1 MPNLFQLDG
10 ESNLDFHKR
19 IIYGK
24 LVDKTLADYDYSEL
38 SELVYGQK
46 FASDEC
52 RKRMY
57 GSKRTLDLISAENI
71 TASTPSDVA
80 DKITEL
86 RIERQKLFDER
97 AALNRSIRAV
107 ARQQELSEIIQRAVA
122 DGNLPAL
129 KQVDRV
135 VSEDDWDECDLLV
148 SLNDIHYGAIVD
160 NHWCKYNSDIA
171 IEMAVNYVD
180 EVIKIAKT
188 HHARNCYVYNCGDS
202 ISGSIHRSIQ
212 VTNKENVIQ
221 QVCGVSELIANF
233 ISELAP
239 YFENV
244 YYLNVAGNHS
254 RIEASKKDALIP
266 ERLDNLIGWYLDAR
280 VNELENVKILNEAL
294 IDDTMFMDG
303 AIVARLAL
311 PAVPISANAS
321 RTPHTVPSRPTI
333 GSRATMVAMRSC
345 MQSCRGTCTT
355 TRLIQCVALSLL
367 WLDRSLVWTN
377 IACRSASSVSLNSLF
392 AYAMTEVSVAH
403 TILIYLKIGGGF
415 DGTQDENESRAYD
428 SREARQARR
437 NQEARQDAHFH
448 R

>member
-1 MPNLFQLDG
+1 MSEIKKRPG
-10 ESNLDFHKR
+10 ESDFDFHKR
-19 IIYGK
+19 VIYGK
-24 LVDKTLADYDYSEL
+24 LVDKTLSDYDYTEIATAI
-38 SELVYGQK
+38 YGK
-46 FASDEC
+46 PYAPDVA
-52 RKRMY
+52 RRMAY

-294 IDDTMFMDG
+294 IDDTMFMVDIRGKNYVGVHGDFDNTTSAVQNLKAMCDDG
-303 AIVARLAL
+303 GDEELYAVLSGHMHHNKIDTVCGVKSVMAGSFLGMDEYCVSKRIVGKPEQLVCVCDDGGIR
-311 PAVPISANAS
+311 
-321 RTPHTVPSRPTI
+321 
-333 GSRATMVAMRSC
+333 
-345 MQSCRGTCTT
+345 CTYD
-355 TRLIQCVALSLL
+355 IDLS
-367 WLDRSLVWTN
+367 
-377 IACRSASSVSLNSLF
+377 
-392 AYAMTEVSVAH
+392 
-403 TILIYLKIGGGF
+403 
-415 DGTQDENESRAYD
+415 
-428 SREARQARR
+428 
-437 NQEARQDAHFH
+437 
-448 R
+448 

>member
-294 IDDTMFMDG
+294 IDDTMFMVDIRGKNYVGVHGDFDNTTSAVQNLKAMCDDG
-303 AIVARLAL
+303 GDEELYAVLSGHMHHNKIDTVCGVKSVMAGSFLGMDEYCVSKRIVGKPEQLVCVCDDGGIR
-311 PAVPISANAS
+311 
-321 RTPHTVPSRPTI
+321 
-333 GSRATMVAMRSC
+333 
-345 MQSCRGTCTT
+345 CTYD
-355 TRLIQCVALSLL
+355 IDLS
-367 WLDRSLVWTN
+367 
-377 IACRSASSVSLNSLF
+377 
-392 AYAMTEVSVAH
+392 
-403 TILIYLKIGGGF
+403 
-415 DGTQDENESRAYD
+415 
-428 SREARQARR
+428 
-437 NQEARQDAHFH
+437 
-448 R
+448 

>member
-1 MPNLFQLDG
+1 MSEIKKRSG
-10 ESNLDFHKR
+10 ESDFDFHKR
-19 IIYGK
+19 VIYGK
-24 LVDKTLADYDYSEL
+24 LVDKTLSDYDYTEIAAAI
-38 SELVYGQK
+38 YGK
-46 FASDEC
+46 PYAPDVA
-52 RKRMY
+52 RRMAY

-107 ARQQELSEIIQRAVA
+107 ARQQELSEIIQRAVT

-129 KQVDRV
+129 KQADRV

-148 SLNDIHYGAIVD
+148 SLNDIHYGAVVD

-254 RIEASKKDALIP
+254 RIEASKKEALIP

-294 IDDTMFMDG
+294 IDDTMFMVDIRGKNYVGVHGDFDNTTSAVQNLKAMCDDG
-303 AIVARLAL
+303 GDEELYAVLSGHMHHNKIDAVCGVKSVMAGSFLGMDEYCVSKRIVGKPEQLVCVCDDGGIR
-311 PAVPISANAS
+311 
-321 RTPHTVPSRPTI
+321 
-333 GSRATMVAMRSC
+333 
-345 MQSCRGTCTT
+345 CTYD
-355 TRLIQCVALSLL
+355 IDLS
-367 WLDRSLVWTN
+367 
-377 IACRSASSVSLNSLF
+377 
-392 AYAMTEVSVAH
+392 
-403 TILIYLKIGGGF
+403 
-415 DGTQDENESRAYD
+415 
-428 SREARQARR
+428 
-437 NQEARQDAHFH
+437 
-448 R
+448 